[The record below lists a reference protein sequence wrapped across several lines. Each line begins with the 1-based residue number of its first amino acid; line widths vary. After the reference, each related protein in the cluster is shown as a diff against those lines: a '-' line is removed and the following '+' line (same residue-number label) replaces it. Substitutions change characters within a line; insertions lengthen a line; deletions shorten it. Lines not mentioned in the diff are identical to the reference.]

1 MKLIVGLGNPGD
13 EYHLTPHNLGFMAVD
28 RVAES
33 CGVEVSCPEAQAL
46 TARAEIEGI
55 EVLLAKPQTYMNL
68 SGLSVARLV
77 EKYAVP
83 VTDLIVLVDDVDLP
97 LGSLRIRPRGSA
109 GTHNGL
115 KSVIGVLQD
124 DNFTRIRMGVRP
136 DHPVVDLSG
145 YILSRFRKADRETV
159 EELLDRCA
167 EAVRVVVKE
176 GVQIAMN
183 RLNRRVASQKS

>member
-33 CGVEVSCPEAQAL
+33 CGVEVSRPEAQAL

-68 SGLSVARLV
+68 SGLSVAGLV
-77 EKYAVP
+77 EKYAIP
-83 VTDLIVLVDDVDLP
+83 VNDLIVLVDDVDLP
-97 LGSLRIRPRGSA
+97 LGSLRIRSRGSA

-115 KSVIGVLQD
+115 KSVIGVLQAD
-124 DNFTRIRMGVRP
+124 SFTRIRMGVRP